1 MSTLLIDIE
10 KSNVKTNDALTSFG
24 ESEQLNSLTDNTD
37 PQLRLSPR
45 KIINVVDDFA
55 WYSGAKASAA
65 ALQRVPKAC
74 IIEREQQLSSI
85 ISGALYYISTVGKS
99 KAVNELSSKV
109 TSLLKGINA
118 DVISGSVDKVR
129 GFLKGV
135 EASSDSS
142 ILSNS
147 NLKSLIGI
155 YLTEE
160 TGFQYAFPHFDSMP
174 DITNTWSKGGS
185 NSGLQSMVSV
195 GMEAVEEIA
204 NIAYIAQPGVYI
216 QKPQYYEFEDA
227 GKTITINFPLFN
239 TVDRGTLKSYQLNYE
254 LLWLLAFQ
262 NKPYK
267 TSFARTA
274 PPKIYSINVPG
285 ICAFPYSYI
294 SNMTV
299 DFKGTVRYKNV
310 SLPHLKGGVASVKS
324 VRVPIP
330 DAYTV
335 SLTFNS
341 LLADYANL
349 MVSDYFTAEWTD
361 KGVKLGS

>member
-1 MSTLLIDIE
+1 MSTLLIDIT
-10 KSNVKTNDALTSFG
+10 KSNVKTNDALASFG
-24 ESEQLNSLTDNTD
+24 GDETLASTTHNTD
-37 PQLRLSPR
+37 PQLRLKPK
-45 KIINVVDDFA
+45 KIINVVDNFA
-55 WYSGAKASAA
+55 WYSGAKATSG

-74 IIEREQQLSSI
+74 IIEREQQYSSI
-85 ISGALYYISTVGKS
+85 ISGAIYYISTISRTVDTVS
-99 KAVNELSSKV
+99 PTV
-109 TSLLKGINA
+109 TSLLKSINL
-118 DVISGSVDKVR
+118 DVIENSVSKVKSL
-129 GFLKGV
+129 LKDIK
-135 EASSDSS
+135 ASSDGS

-155 YLTEE
+155 YLTEK
-160 TGFQYAFPHFDSMP
+160 TGFQYAFPHFDNMP
-174 DITNTWSKGGS
+174 SLTNTWSTGGS
-185 NSGLQSMVSV
+185 NSGLQSVISK
-195 GMEAVEEIA
+195 GMEVVEDIA
-204 NIAYIAQPGVYI
+204 NVAFIAQPGVYI
-216 QKPQYYEFEDA
+216 QKPQYYEFEDS
-227 GKTITINFPLFN
+227 GKSITINFPLFN

-274 PPKIYSINVPG
+274 PPKIYSINLPG

-310 SLPHLKGGVASVKS
+310 FLPHLKGEDVSAKS

-349 MVSDYFTAEWTD
+349 MVSDYFTAEWINN
-361 KGVKLGS
+361 GVRLGS

>member
-1 MSTLLIDIE
+1 MSTLLIDIK

-24 ESEQLNSLTDNTD
+24 RSELLNSLTDNTD
-37 PQLRLSPR
+37 PQLRLSPS

-99 KAVNELSSKV
+99 KAVDELSSKV
-109 TSLLKGINA
+109 TSLLKGINV
-118 DVISGSVDKVR
+118 DVISSTLDKVK
-129 GFLKGV
+129 GFLKSV
-135 EASSDSS
+135 EASSDGS

-155 YLTEE
+155 YLTEK

-174 DITNTWSKGGS
+174 DITNTWGTGGS
-185 NSGLQSMVSV
+185 GGLESVINSGMDV
-195 GMEAVEEIA
+195 VEEIA
-204 NIAYIAQPGVYI
+204 KTAFIAQPGVYI
-216 QKPQYYEFEDA
+216 QKPKYYEFDDA
-227 GKTITINFPLFN
+227 GKSITINFPLFN

-310 SLPHLKGGVASVKS
+310 SLPHLKDGVASVKS

-341 LLADYANL
+341 LLTDYANL
-349 MVSDYFTAEWTD
+349 MVSDYFTAEWTNN
-361 KGVKLGS
+361 GVKLGS